1 MFTAIDLTHMQ
12 QEHEEARRR
21 DSVAL
26 LGLLETVK
34 RDDRAI
40 IDVLRIS
47 TSLRTP
53 CVLRSCRQHLQVQVQ
68 DMREAIMS
76 VQKVC
81 LLITD
86 VIKLVPIDHGHV
98 QIASNEALKVASGGE
113 FSRARLACYDTT
125 LWISRHS
132 C

>member
-40 IDVLRIS
+40 IEVLRIS

-81 LLITD
+81 LLN
-86 VIKLVPIDHGHV
+86 VIKLVLIDHGHV
-98 QIASNEALKVASGGE
+98 QTASNEALKVASGSGI
-113 FSRARLACYDTT
+113 SRARLACYDTT
-125 LWISRHS
+125 LWISGHI